1 MAIGLV
7 IGFLLA
13 VATIACIV
21 VSVFLIKG
29 VNLHGTRGNR
39 FTAPKRPLA
48 GGLTLVGAAVALLLF
63 LFIPFSFHT
72 VQAGEVAVVKHLG
85 EARAVRTPGTYFDF
99 WITESYE
106 KYDAKVQNLDIKT
119 TAYSSDAQTMDIN
132 MTLQF
137 QINSEKAIEI
147 ANNYGTLDTLSNRI
161 SSVTIEKSKSVLS
174 QYSAMKIIETRSS
187 ISPEV
192 EKAVQAAIGENYY
205 VTVHTVVLTNID
217 FSDAFEKT
225 VEDKMIA
232 EQEKLK
238 AEYEK
243 ETAIINAEKEL
254 EVSKRQ
260 AEAKLVAA
268 NADAQAQV
276 LVAQAEADALK
287 AKSIEVARMLGFN
300 VLETEVTEEVTSTD
314 ENGVTTTTPV
324 TKKVYSIDFSGKSAE
339 EIKLISEYLKYA
351 EYLDKWDGKLPTVM
365 TGENGATIMMPVN
378 PSQGSTTPTTPTT

>member
-1 MAIGLV
+1 MTIGIILGIIFAV
-7 IGFLLA
+7 ITAACIA
-13 VATIACIV
+13 VAIC
-21 VSVFLIKG
+21 LITG
-29 VNLHGTRGNR
+29 RRPFGARGNKI
-39 FTAPKRPLA
+39 AEKKPLA
-48 GGLTLVGAAVALLLF
+48 GGLTVAGAAVAFILF
-63 LFIPFSFHT
+63 LLIPFSFHT

-85 EARAVRTPGTYFDF
+85 EARNVRTAGTYFDF

-106 KYDAKVQNLDIKT
+106 KYDSKVQNLDIKT
-119 TAYSSDAQTMDIN
+119 TAYSSDAQTMDVN
-132 MTLQF
+132 MTLQY
-137 QINSEKAIEI
+137 QINSQKAIEI

-161 SSVTIEKSKSVLS
+161 QSVTIEKCKSVLS
-174 QYSAMKIIETRSS
+174 KYSAMKIIETRSS

-192 EKAVQAAIGENYY
+192 ETSVQAAIGDNYY
-205 VTVHTVVLTNID
+205 VSVHTVVLTNID

-287 AKSIEVARMLGFN
+287 AKSIEVARMLGFTI
-300 VLETEVTEEVTSTD
+300 TENTVTEDVTTTD
-314 ENGVTTTTPV
+314 ENGETTVTQV
-324 TKKVYSIDFSGKSAE
+324 DKIVYSIDFTGKSAE
-339 EIKLISEYLKYA
+339 EIKLISEYLKYT
-351 EYLDKWDGKLPTVM
+351 EYLSKWDGKLPEVM
-365 TGENGATIMMPVN
+365 TGENGATIMIPVT
-378 PSQGSTTPTTPTT
+378 PSTGAGTGTGSTT

>member
-1 MAIGLV
+1 MTIGIILGV
-7 IGFLLA
+7 IFAAATLA
-13 VATIACIV
+13 GIAAAVC
-21 VSVFLIKG
+21 LITGKRPVGAKG
-29 VNLHGTRGNR
+29 RY
-39 FTAPKRPLA
+39 AAKRPLA
-48 GGLTLVGAAVALLLF
+48 GGIILAGAAIAFLLF

-72 VQAGEVAVVKHLG
+72 VQAGEVAVVKHMG
-85 EARAVRTPGTYFDF
+85 EAQNVRTAGTYFDF
-99 WITESYE
+99 WVTESYE
-106 KYDAKVQNLDIKT
+106 KYDSKVQNLDIRT

-132 MTLQF
+132 MTLQY
-137 QINSEKAIEI
+137 QINSAKAIEI

-161 SSVTIEKSKSVLS
+161 QSVTVEKSKSVLS

-192 EKAVQAAIGENYY
+192 ESAVQAAIGENYY

-260 AEAKLVAA
+260 AEAKIVAA
-268 NADAQAQV
+268 DADAQAQV

-287 AKSIEVARMLGFN
+287 AKSIEVARMLGFEIT
-300 VLETEVTEEVTSTD
+300 ETEVTQDVVSED
-314 ENGVTTTTPV
+314 ENGNEVVTQTTAL
-324 TKKVYSIDFSGKSAE
+324 VYAIDFTGKSAE
-339 EIKLISEYLKYA
+339 EIKLISEYLKYT
-351 EYLDKWDGKLPTVM
+351 EYLSRWDGKLPEVM
-365 TGENGATIMMPVN
+365 TGETGATVMIPVA
-378 PSQGSTTPTTPTT
+378 SQSGS